1 MIIIGITGAI
11 HHGKTSLGEDLQA
24 LVPYAT
30 HYETSQLIM
39 NLADEWLAT
48 ISATPSAGDL
58 EAINKWLKTLVPI
71 IKRDLE
77 VDCQLEQI
85 QLDAAAM
92 EAHPEEYEK
101 LMAFLQKPDNTDKE
115 TARPLL
121 QWLGG
126 YLVNKVDGGI
136 WYNQIVRE
144 INRDQNNQVVM
155 STVGGL
161 RFPKDAEILKAA
173 GGVIVGIE
181 RPGSEEPDL
190 SDPTERDRQHI
201 QLDTLVTNDGD
212 LTDLQNCARLVYQ
225 DIISNQIKPRYRA
238 ISSGS

>member
-11 HHGKTSLGEDLQA
+11 HHGKTSFGEDLQS
-24 LVPYAT
+24 LVSYAT

-39 NLADEWLAT
+39 NLVDEWLDTNSSLPAVN
-48 ISATPSAGDL
+48 DL
-58 EAINKWLKTLVPI
+58 SAINDWLKSLVPI

-77 VDCQLEQI
+77 VSCELEQI
-85 QLDAAAM
+85 ALKSEAVK
-92 EAHPEEYEK
+92 AHPEEYEK
-101 LMAFLQKPDNTDKE
+101 LMVFLEHPDNTDKE
-115 TARPLL
+115 TVRPLL

-126 YLVNKVDGGI
+126 YLVKKVDEGI

-144 INRDQNNQVVM
+144 IQKDHDNEVIM

-161 RFPKDAEILKAA
+161 RFPGDGEILRAA

-181 RPGSEEPDL
+181 RPGEEEPDL
-190 SDPTERDRQHI
+190 ADPTERERQDI
-201 QLDTLVTNDGD
+201 KLDTIVSNDGD
-212 LTDLQNCARLVYQ
+212 LTDLQNCARVVYQ
-225 DIISNQIKPRYRA
+225 DILDGKLLPRYSA